1 MVVKHYPGTLEEYT
15 AKVWDEEYSWYTDYN
30 RNVYGYDETGKQV
43 KLAGEALIKEA
54 RKWADNATPR
64 KVRDEYNAPCLYIE
78 YQDGGV
84 RRLIQQKISVKS
96 KEITAEYIS
105 KLIAKDKKAYS
116 GAFGRFA
123 DAMNKLMTAA
133 GVSRNGSVYPTTYGI
148 GVWVFYNYRASET
161 IADIEAI
168 LRANGVEYYNEF
180 SNARWVYRFKISKK
194 QANINLALT
203 AK

>member
-15 AKVWDEEYSWYTDYN
+15 AKVWDEEYSWYTKLN
-30 RNVYGYDETGKQV
+30 RNIYSYDAAGQLV
-43 KLAGEALIKEA
+43 KLTGEALIKEA
-54 RKWADNATPR
+54 RRWADDATPR
-64 KVRDEYNAPCLYIE
+64 KVQDEYNAPCLYIE

-133 GVSRNGSVYPTTYGI
+133 GVSFQNLKETGKYQLGI
-148 GVWVFYNYRASET
+148 DCQITNKRDERT
-161 IADIEAI
+161 
-168 LRANGVEYYNEF
+168 RANIVVG
-180 SNARWVYRFKISKK
+180 SDIRR
-194 QANINLALT
+194 ANTRRL
-203 AK
+203 